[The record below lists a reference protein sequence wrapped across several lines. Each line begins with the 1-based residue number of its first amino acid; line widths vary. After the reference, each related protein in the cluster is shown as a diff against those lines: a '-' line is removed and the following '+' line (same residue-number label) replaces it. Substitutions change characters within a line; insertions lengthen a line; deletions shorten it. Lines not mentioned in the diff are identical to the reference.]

1 MTCDEILERLPWLL
15 NGTLDEVERKTVL
28 EHLEGC
34 ARCRQAL
41 EETRLAWQVF
51 DQHLPS
57 AALVAYAYG
66 EPAPGIDP
74 GLVEAHLAICPQ
86 CAADLEL
93 ARMSRRLEEDDRIA
107 VMPVRTSRPERRT
120 AVGGWRAAALAAGLA
135 GVVAASGWFQSADRA
150 RDLERQ
156 IAARPAAPA
165 ASAQPVKPPLSAPAI
180 PGDDANAERLAA
192 LEAQIERMRQTEAE
206 LREKEKEVQTRLD
219 QLAQAAP
226 AAPQINTWSGDVY
239 SNGDVVR
246 GGEGEIEEIPAGS
259 TATLFLRPRR
269 GDGEKASEIEIADAQ
284 GKGVWKAEGLRLN
297 PESRDYTITLPKG
310 FLKPGAYT
318 IRLYRTEGGKREVVD
333 TFEIR
338 VR

>member
-15 NGTLDEVERKTVL
+15 NGTLDEVERRTVL
-28 EHLEGC
+28 EHLQRC
-34 ARCRQAL
+34 ANCRQAL

-51 DQHLPS
+51 DQHIPS
-57 AALVAYAYG
+57 EALVAYAYG
-66 EPAPGIDP
+66 EPAPGVDP
-74 GLVEAHLAICPQ
+74 GLVEAHLATCPQ

-107 VMPVRTSRPERRT
+107 VMPVWTSRPEHRT
-120 AVGGWRAAALAAGLA
+120 VVGGWRAAALAAGLA

-156 IAARPAAPA
+156 IAARPAEPAPV
-165 ASAQPVKPPLSAPAI
+165 QPSTPPGPAPPA
-180 PGDDANAERLAA
+180 PGDDTNAERLAA
-192 LEAQIERMRQTEAE
+192 LEAQIERMRRTEAE

-226 AAPQINTWSGDVY
+226 AAPQVNTWSGDVY
-239 SNGDVVR
+239 SSGDVVR
-246 GGEGEIEEIPAGS
+246 GGEGEIQEIPAGS
-259 TATLFLRPRR
+259 TAMLILHPKR
-269 GDGEKASEIEIADAQ
+269 GDGEKAREIEIADPQ
-284 GKGVWKAEGLRLN
+284 GKVVWKAEGLRLN
-297 PESRDYTITLPKG
+297 AETRDYTITLPQG

-318 IRLYRTEGGKREVVD
+318 IRLYGTEGGKRAVVD